1 MSNVTISLIV
11 FVLVFGGALLGIFLS
26 SALPQD
32 HLNETSKDVVR
43 TGIGLVVL
51 IAGLVLGLLVASAK
65 QYYDAQSNEL
75 NAMSAKIVL
84 LDRVLAHYGPET
96 REARD
101 LLRSDL
107 VLMLNQL
114 WSKNRTSLQPSLA
127 IRKGFYDELQG
138 LSPRTDA
145 QRSIQAQALGITLAL
160 AEMRWLRYEQSAT
173 AVSWPLLVVLVFWL
187 TIIFASFGLF
197 APRNVTVIA
206 AFLLS
211 GLSVSG
217 AIFLILELDRS
228 FEGIIQVSTAP
239 LRAALA
245 RLGPL

>member
-26 SALPQD
+26 SAIPKD
-32 HLNETSKDVVR
+32 HLNDTSKDVVR
-43 TGIGLVVL
+43 TGIGLVVT

-187 TIIFASFGLF
+187 TIIFISFGIF
-197 APRNVTVIA
+197 APKNLTVVTT
-206 AFLLS
+206 LLFS
-211 GLSVSG
+211 ALAVSG
-217 AIFLILELDRS
+217 AVLLILEMYSPFVGLIHIS
-228 FEGIIQVSTAP
+228 SAP
-239 LRAALA
+239 LRAALEQ
-245 RLGPL
+245 LGQ

>member
-1 MSNVTISLIV
+1 MSDVTISLIV
-11 FVLVFGGALLGIFLS
+11 FVFVFGGALLGIFLS
-26 SALPQD
+26 SAIPKD
-32 HLNETSKDVVR
+32 HLNDASKDVVR

-173 AVSWPLLVVLVFWL
+173 AVSRPLLVVLVFWL
-187 TIIFASFGLF
+187 TIIFISFGIF
-197 APRNVTVIA
+197 APKNLTVVTT
-206 AFLLS
+206 LLFS
-211 GLSVSG
+211 ALAVSG
-217 AIFLILELDRS
+217 AVLLILEMYSPYVGLIHIS
-228 FEGIIQVSTAP
+228 SAP
-239 LRAALA
+239 LRAALEQ
-245 RLGPL
+245 LGQ

>member
-65 QYYDAQSNEL
+65 QYYDAQSDEL

-187 TIIFASFGLF
+187 TIIFISFGIF
-197 APRNVTVIA
+197 APKNLTVVTT
-206 AFLLS
+206 LLFS
-211 GLSVSG
+211 ALAVSG
-217 AIFLILELDRS
+217 AVLLILEMYSPYVGL
-228 FEGIIQVSTAP
+228 IHVSSAP
-239 LRAALA
+239 LRAALEQ
-245 RLGPL
+245 LGQ

>member
-26 SALPQD
+26 SAIPKD
-32 HLNETSKDVVR
+32 HLNDTSKDVVR
-43 TGIGLVVL
+43 TGIGLVVT

-187 TIIFASFGLF
+187 TIIFISFGIF
-197 APRNVTVIA
+197 APKNLTVVTT
-206 AFLLS
+206 LLFS
-211 GLSVSG
+211 ALAVSG
-217 AIFLILELDRS
+217 AVLLILEMYSPYVGL
-228 FEGIIQVSTAP
+228 IHVSSAP
-239 LRAALA
+239 LRAALEQ
-245 RLGPL
+245 LGQ

>member
-26 SALPQD
+26 SAIPKD
-32 HLNETSKDVVR
+32 HLNDTSKDVVR

-187 TIIFASFGLF
+187 TIIFISFGIF
-197 APRNVTVIA
+197 APKNLTVVTT
-206 AFLLS
+206 LLFS
-211 GLSVSG
+211 ALAVSG
-217 AIFLILELDRS
+217 AVLLILEMYSPYVGL
-228 FEGIIQVSTAP
+228 IHVSSAP
-239 LRAALA
+239 LRAALEQ
-245 RLGPL
+245 LGQ